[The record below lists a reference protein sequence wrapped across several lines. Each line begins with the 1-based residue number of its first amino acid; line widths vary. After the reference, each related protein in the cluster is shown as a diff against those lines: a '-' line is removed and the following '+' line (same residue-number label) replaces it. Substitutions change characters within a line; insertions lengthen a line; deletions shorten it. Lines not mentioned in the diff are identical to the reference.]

1 MSEPGTG
8 VLVFTE
14 LFIVI
19 SHSLETELFS
29 QYLGLENDIIST

>member
-1 MSEPGTG
+1 MSEHGTV

-14 LFIVI
+14 LCMIV

-29 QYLGLENDIIST
+29 QYLSLENDIIST